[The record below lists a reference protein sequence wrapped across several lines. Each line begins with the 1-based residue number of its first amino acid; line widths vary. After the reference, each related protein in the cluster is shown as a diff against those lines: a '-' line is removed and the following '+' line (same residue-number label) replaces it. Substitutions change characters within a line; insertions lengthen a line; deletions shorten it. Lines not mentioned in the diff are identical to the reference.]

1 MKKKSALFGI
11 FVFLVIG
18 FLYLGRHTISS
29 VSRKQP
35 KFVPPRIA
43 DRIKDIKVATLPF
56 NLPPTKSQKAVL
68 DKIEVK
74 YRDKIIA
81 ARLAIENAIPP
92 EQLMA
97 MREASEEAQKAG
109 KQGKELMETIQKAGN
124 VSEEQQK
131 SFDKARVELDKLS
144 FEVESEIS
152 KLLNDD
158 QKKEIKKRIG
168 TLFPKKLPLKVPASF

>member
-1 MKKKSALFGI
+1 MNKKSALFGFFI
-11 FVFLVIG
+11 ALLIVFLW
-18 FLYLGRHTISS
+18 FGRHSISS
-29 VSRKQP
+29 LFRKQP

-43 DRIKDIKVATLPF
+43 DRIKDIKIATLPF
-56 NLPPTKSQKAVL
+56 NLPPTKSQKAAL
-68 DKIEVK
+68 DQIEAK

-92 EQLMA
+92 EQMMA

-109 KQGKELMETIQKAGN
+109 KHGKELMESIQKAGN
-124 VSEEQQK
+124 VTEEQQRN
-131 SFDKARVELDKLS
+131 FNKAKVELDKLS

-158 QKKEIKKRIG
+158 QKKEIKKR
-168 TLFPKKLPLKVPASF
+168 TH

>member
-1 MKKKSALFGI
+1 MNKKSALFGFFI
-11 FVFLVIG
+11 ALLIVFLW
-18 FLYLGRHTISS
+18 LGRHSISS
-29 VSRKQP
+29 LFRKQP

-43 DRIKDIKVATLPF
+43 DRIKDIKIATLPF
-56 NLPPTKSQKAVL
+56 NLPPTKSQKLAL
-68 DKIEVK
+68 DKIEAK
-74 YRDKIIA
+74 YRDKFIA

-92 EQLMA
+92 EQMMA

-109 KQGKELMETIQKAGN
+109 KHGKELMESIQKAGN
-124 VSEEQQK
+124 VTEEQQK
-131 SFDKARVELDKLS
+131 TFNKAKVELDKLS

-168 TLFPKKLPLKVPASF
+168 TLIPKK

>member
-1 MKKKSALFGI
+1 MKKKSALFGTFI
-11 FVFLVIG
+11 ILLIVFLW
-18 FLYLGRHTISS
+18 LGRLS
-29 VSRKQP
+29 VSSLFRKQP
-35 KFVPPRIA
+35 KFIPPRIA
-43 DRIKDIKVATLPF
+43 DRINDIKVATLPF
-56 NLPPTKSQKAVL
+56 NLPPTKSQKAAL
-68 DKIEVK
+68 DKIEAK

-81 ARLAIENAIPP
+81 ARLSIEDAIPP

-109 KQGKELMETIQKAGN
+109 KHGKEVMETIQKAGN

-131 SFDKARVELDKLS
+131 SFDKAKVELDKLS

-168 TLFPKKLPLKVPASF
+168 SLIPKK